1 MVEGML
7 RSIFLPYVE
16 RIALLADL
24 KGNQP
29 NLSKRGGW
37 NQHIHGGI
45 PWQREWSFDG
55 DDRYIGWSVIHQQ
68 QLGTSGRELMCPK
81 SSEIINKEIRQ
92 LVSTHSIYARMLP
105 YSREKVDK
113 HFPDIN
119 KWIKRTRKGLLTF
132 QQLEL
137 TKLSE

>member
-1 MVEGML
+1 
-7 RSIFLPYVE
+7 
-16 RIALLADL
+16 
-24 KGNQP
+24 
-29 NLSKRGGW
+29 
-37 NQHIHGGI
+37 
-45 PWQREWSFDG
+45 
-55 DDRYIGWSVIHQQ
+55 
-68 QLGTSGRELMCPK
+68 MCPK